1 MIEDK
6 EIVKGCIA
14 GKPYSQ
20 KLLYQQYAGM
30 VMSICLRYTN
40 DHQEA
45 EDFLQDIFVKIF
57 LNLKNFKFN
66 SHLGY
71 WIKRLAVNELLDE
84 MRKRNALYFA
94 VSTSDLQYEIEDVA
108 IKSDTSVPMNVLM
121 KMINELPAGY
131 RTVFN
136 MREIDGY
143 EFEEI
148 AKMNGTGEA
157 TVRSQLYKAKNTLKT
172 KIEKYLSTEI

>member
-6 EIVKGCIA
+6 EIVNGCIA

-57 LNLKNFKFN
+57 LNLKKFKFN

-84 MRKRNALYFA
+84 MRKKNALSFA
-94 VSTSDLQYEIEDVA
+94 ISTDDLQLEIADVA
-108 IKSDTSVPMNVLM
+108 IKSDSSISMNTLM

-148 AKMNGTGEA
+148 AKMNGIGEA
-157 TVRSQLYKAKNTLKT
+157 TVRSQLHKAKMALKI